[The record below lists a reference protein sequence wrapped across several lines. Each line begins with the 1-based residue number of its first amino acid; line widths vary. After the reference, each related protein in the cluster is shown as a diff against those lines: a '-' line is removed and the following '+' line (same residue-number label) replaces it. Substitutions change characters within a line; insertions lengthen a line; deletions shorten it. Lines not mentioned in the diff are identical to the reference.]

1 MFLSKGISATA
12 ELPDYKYEL
21 AELKTTENENLWK
34 FISDLNE
41 DKPYDST
48 IQIIR

>member
-1 MFLSKGISATA
+1 MYCFVGITATA

-21 AELKTTENENLWK
+21 AELKTVENENLWK

-41 DKPYDST
+41 DKPYDPT